1 MHMSKIPLKK
11 PILITLFGYPGSGK
25 TYFAKNL
32 TEYIQAVHISTDKL
46 RNELFTRPRFDKEEN
61 SVVNHLAHYMTEEF
75 LSAGVS
81 VIYDGNCDR
90 AVKRQAL
97 REIAKKYKATYAL
110 IWFQIDKDSAFARMK
125 NRDKRRSEDK
135 YSRDFSKEEFNSYI
149 SAVQNPKPEE
159 DYLVLSGK
167 HSPNMQRSALVR
179 RLFEKGVISADYV
192 PSNITKPGMVNLV
205 PGRVDES
212 RRNIVIR

>member
-11 PILITLFGYPGSGK
+11 PVLITLFGFPGSGK

-32 TEYIQAVHISTDKL
+32 TNYIQAVHISTDKL

-61 SVVNHLAHYMTEEF
+61 SVVSHLAQYMCEEF

-81 VIYDGNCDR
+81 VIYDGKCDR
-90 AVKRQAL
+90 LSKRLAL
-97 REIAKKYKATYAL
+97 REIAKKHKAVYTL

-125 NRDKRRSEDK
+125 NRDKRRTEDK
-135 YSRDFSKEEFNSYI
+135 YSRDFTKEEFGKFI
-149 SAVQNPKPEE
+149 SSVQNPKPEE

-179 RLFEKGVISADYV
+179 RLFERGVISADYV
-192 PSNITKPGMVNLV
+192 PSNVTKPGMVNLV

-212 RRNIVIR
+212 RRNISIR